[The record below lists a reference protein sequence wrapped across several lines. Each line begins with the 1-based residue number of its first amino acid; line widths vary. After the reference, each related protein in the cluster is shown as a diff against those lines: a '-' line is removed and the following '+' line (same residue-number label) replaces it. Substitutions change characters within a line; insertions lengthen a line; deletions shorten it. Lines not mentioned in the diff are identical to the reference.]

1 MKKVLLAIAAVA
13 TITSCSQNEEFENP
27 AQKAE
32 IGFNTA
38 VTRATEL
45 TTSGLQTAGFKI
57 YAYNTG
63 NRGMTSAITLPSSA
77 WIDDVAEYSKS
88 ESAWSIKNGTYYW
101 PLTDKL
107 QFFAYS
113 PTGGVTYNVPNG
125 TDAGYPKFTY
135 QVATNASDQKDLVIA
150 SAQDKVKNADGVT
163 SPVSLT
169 FKHAL
174 TQINIQVVQESTDYT
189 YTIEKVKVID
199 VKGKGTF
206 EYTGVNTGSWTT
218 DEAETNTEYEY
229 TLGTFADGTSA
240 VVSDN
245 ALMLIPQDI
254 TNAKI
259 SIKYKTEKGGSSI
272 FNDTKE
278 IALPTTPAWNFGKK
292 ITYKLT
298 LSVGEGIKVEGT
310 ADESWSSTE
319 PSDTPV
325 EG

>member
-45 TTSGLQTAGFKI
+45 TTNGLQTAGFKI

-63 NRGMTSAITLPSSA
+63 TSDMASAIVLPASA
-77 WIDDVAEYSKS
+77 WIDDVAKYS
-88 ESAWSIKNGTYYW
+88 EAWSMENGTYYW

-113 PTGGVTYNVPNG
+113 PKDAVTYNDPNG

-135 QVATNASDQKDLVIA
+135 QVATNAGGQKDLVIA
-150 SAQDKVKNADGVT
+150 SAQNMTKKSSGVT

-259 SIKYKTEKGGSSI
+259 SIKYSTEKGGSSI

-278 IALPTTPAWNFGKK
+278 IALPTTPAWDFGKK

-310 ADESWSSTE
+310 VDESWSSTD

-325 EG
+325 AG